1 MLLILHDQCSG
12 ISHLL
17 ISNNIPSFPFIME
30 YGDHKIN
37 NTEIKQSLL
46 IKLDRPVLKT
56 RISSTELFLF
66 DNNKNFDDCNW
77 TRNQNHLVCKRT
89 LNRLAKLTLNDWAVF
104 WVLICTVHSTV
115 SPYHVTYAFQSE
127 YTL

>member
-1 MLLILHDQCSG
+1 
-12 ISHLL
+12 
-17 ISNNIPSFPFIME
+17 ME

-46 IKLDRPVLKT
+46 IKLDRPVLKM

-89 LNRLAKLTLNDWAVF
+89 LNRLAKLTLND
-104 WVLICTVHSTV
+104 
-115 SPYHVTYAFQSE
+115 
-127 YTL
+127 